1 MDGISA
7 AASVLAIG
15 TAGVQISI
23 KLIAFA
29 NQVATASE
37 RIRSIGVDISLT
49 ANVLQQL
56 GELMRK
62 PQRDETIGIFSEE
75 GLATTQASAA
85 ACEEVFRD
93 LEIVLKKANGQ
104 FRIKEA
110 GAALGKKIT
119 LSKIEAL
126 KWPFLQPGV
135 DSLRTTLNNARE
147 TLMLILHVTTLAYM
161 KKLAEL

>member
-37 RIRSIGVDISLT
+37 RVRTIGVDISLT
-49 ANVLQQL
+49 ANLLQQL
-56 GELMRK
+56 GELMSK
-62 PQRDETIGIFSEE
+62 PEQDKEISIFNEE

-93 LEIVLKKANGQ
+93 LEVVLKKANSQCRTKASGTV
-104 FRIKEA
+104 
-110 GAALGKKIT
+110 LGEKIT

-126 KWPFLQPGV
+126 KWPFLQPSV
-135 DSLRTTLNNARE
+135 DGLRTTLNNARG